1 MSTYNNEDPLKLA
14 AAAERDLNSYEAKQG
29 LNSASDSGIVPLLNP
44 PFLSSPFPFGTF
56 NARTKV
62 RLLTSL
68 ANESG
73 VNQSVEAKF
82 PGATVK
88 YGSEA
93 SGAGDNRTI
102 PEDEGGDILPSGR
115 PTKARDFEGVGGP
128 EDKAALDRRDRG
140 GDDDVRGTNDA

>member
-1 MSTYNNEDPLKLA
+1 MSGYNDQGPIKLA
-14 AAAERDLNSYEAKQG
+14 EAAEKDLNSYQAKQG
-29 LNSASDSGIVPLLNP
+29 LSNQSDSGKTSISFFSRCLLSRLINITLTHQPL
-44 PFLSSPFPFGTF
+44 T
-56 NARTKV
+56 
-62 RLLTSL
+62 

-73 VNQSVEAKF
+73 VNQAVENKF
-82 PGATVK
+82 PGASVK

-128 EDKAALDRRDRG
+128 ENKAELDRQDRE
-140 GDDDVRGTNDA
+140 GDDDISGNVRQ